1 MLCHIFWPKAKR
13 QLCAPRKEAGGAR
26 ALLAGGEDL
35 NVQGTPSLS
44 RGRRP
49 FKPSA
54 MGGRERR
61 ASLWNPAKSALIK
74 DLKVV
79 KGVVSRIAQ
88 NARI

>member
-1 MLCHIFWPKAKR
+1 MRPEYAKKDSS
-13 QLCAPRKEAGGAR
+13 LAY
-26 ALLAGGEDL
+26 LLHA
-35 NVQGTPSLS
+35 SS
-44 RGRRP
+44 WMRGREFKWTREVRRTP

-61 ASLWNPAKSALIK
+61 ASLWNPVKSALIK

-79 KGVVSRIAQ
+79 KGVFSRIAQ